1 MTTNVGGI
9 VYDVSMDTAG
19 LLRARREIEAALA
32 GLNGNLGRIDASVS
46 RTERSIGS
54 MQRTMSNLSNVA
66 RGLFAALSI
75 QQVGQYADAW
85 TDLNNKV
92 SNSIRTGETQVEVM
106 QRIFDISQST
116 QSSLNGTA
124 TLYARLER
132 GTRLYNTSAADL
144 VRLTTIINQGFAV
157 SGATA
162 QEAENAIIQL
172 SQGLAAG
179 ALRGEEYNS
188 VAEQGS
194 RLTNALAD
202 SLGVSIG
209 QLRAMAAQGKLTT
222 DVVVKGLLSQGDA
235 IGKEFEKTTVTISKG
250 MQVAQNNITKFFGEN
265 ATVKSF
271 AAGFRDSIITVS
283 ENLESLGTALIGA
296 AAIMGGRFVGA
307 LAMSTTAQLER
318 VKATLS
324 GIVATRQAAMQEAA
338 AAAVTVRKTQADKSA
353 ALSALN
359 LATAELNV
367 ARGTAAEAF
376 AMENVIRL
384 RGAYIATSAEAAV
397 ANNALAGAQ
406 ARVAATGL
414 TMANT
419 MKVVSTI
426 TSPLGGPLG
435 VIAIVAAGWYLYAQR
450 QAEARKEAIAF
461 ADTIPEVI
469 KRLNDMNL
477 VQAQGV
483 RADTINSIKAQTE
496 ARDELAEKITDLRNR
511 YKDAQAA
518 AENSAK
524 GTWLNNDAVQAASDL
539 AIELA
544 RAERDLAGRDATLQ
558 QSKDALHLIN
568 IQVNK
573 GLVDQMKAA
582 RDAAIAL
589 EEAEKKSSLLGGS
602 QAFLAEKLG
611 QSTQALKAF
620 NSESLKIN
628 WGGKEGEKLIQQA
641 ERRLA
646 LEKLT
651 GEARAKLQAQYDAED
666 SGVTD
671 PRAIQRLEETY
682 AATVKVT
689 EARKEEKKEN
699 KEAESAA
706 KKAASQQE
714 SIAQKL
720 NNLREQSELAAQ
732 STQELSREQALLRAE
747 QSLGKNASA
756 DQIKQAR
763 DYAAAIWDSAAAI
776 KARNAIPELKE
787 NADYAAQKSQLE
799 VLKAAK
805 DAQGNLIISQEQYN
819 RTSEQLESEH
829 QANLAKIRAGQAAGV
844 SAIDEARGSVDPVQQ
859 LANQHAQQIAMIQQF
874 ETQKGQ
880 ITQRGLELMNAANTK
895 YEQDRINAQWEIW
908 RNQSTVN
915 EAAAASFDAFAGN
928 ASNAFTGI
936 LTGSMSAQDAMRSLG
951 STVVNSLINTFVQMG
966 VEWVK
971 SAIMGKTAQVGA
983 IAATTSAQV
992 AATATTTATSVTA
1005 AGTTMAAWLPAALV
1019 ASIGSFGAA
1028 AVVGGGALLAA
1039 FGLISALSGKRKNGG
1054 PVTGGGMYQV
1064 GENGLPEI
1072 FQASNGNQYMIPGDN
1087 GRVISN
1093 RDMMSGS
1100 GSSGQIIIYNSVINN
1115 TSSQVSTSATDN
1127 GDGTVSI
1134 QTIVADIEEN
1144 GPVGQAI
1151 GRNYNVNRK
1160 ATE

>member
-1 MTTNVGGI
+1 MTVNVGGI

-32 GLNGNLGRIDASVS
+32 GLNGNLGRLDVGINRA
-46 RTERSIGS
+46 ERSISS

-75 QQVGQYADAW
+75 QQVAHYADAW

-116 QSSLNGTA
+116 QASLNGTA

-202 SLGVSIG
+202 SLGVSVG

-250 MQVAQNNITKFFGEN
+250 FQVAQNNVTKFFGEN
-265 ATVKSF
+265 STVKSF
-271 AAGFRDSIITVS
+271 AAGFRDSIISVS

-296 AAIMGGRFVGA
+296 AAIMGGRFAGA
-307 LAMSTTAQLER
+307 LAMATTAQIQR
-318 VKATLS
+318 VQATLS
-324 GIVATRQAAMQEAA
+324 GIIATREAASQEAA

-353 ALSALN
+353 AMSALN
-359 LATAELNV
+359 LALAEFQV
-367 ARGTAAEAF
+367 AKNTAAEAF
-376 AMENVIRL
+376 AMENVVRL
-384 RGAYIATSAEAAV
+384 RSAYIATAAEAAV
-397 ANNALAGAQ
+397 AENALAGAQ

-419 MKVVSTI
+419 MKALNVV

-435 VIAIVAAGWYLYAQR
+435 VVAIVAAGWYLYAQR

-477 VQAQGV
+477 AQAQGA
-483 RADTINSIKAQTE
+483 RADTIQSIRAQTE

-518 AENSAK
+518 AESSAK
-524 GTWLNNDAVQAASDL
+524 GTWLNNDAVEAASDL
-539 AIELA
+539 ALELA
-544 RAERDLAGRDATLQ
+544 RAERDLAGRDATLKQ
-558 QSKDALHLIN
+558 TKDALHLMN

-589 EEAEKKSSLLGGS
+589 EEAEKKASLLGGS

-671 PRAIQRLEETY
+671 PRAVQRLQETY

-706 KKAASQQE
+706 KKAANQQE

-720 NNLREQSELAAQ
+720 QNLREQSELAAQ

-747 QSLGKNASA
+747 QSLGKNASTE
-756 DQIKQAR
+756 QIKQAR

-805 DAQGNLIISQEQYN
+805 DAQGNLIISQEQYSHA
-819 RTSEQLESEH
+819 SEQIEKEH
-829 QANLAKIRAGQAAGV
+829 QANLAKIRAQQAANV
-844 SAIDEARGSVDPVQQ
+844 SPMDEARGSVDPVQQ
-859 LANQHAQQIAMIQQF
+859 LANQHAQQLAMIQQF
-874 ETQKGQ
+874 ETAKGQ
-880 ITQRGLELMNAANTK
+880 LTQRGLELMNAANTK

-908 RNQSTVN
+908 RNQSVVN
-915 EAAAASFDAFAGN
+915 EAAAASFDAFASS

-936 LTGSMSAQDAMRSLG
+936 LTGSMSAQDALRSVG

-971 SAIMGKTAQVGA
+971 SAIIGQAAQTAAIGTVTAVQTAAIGTQTAVSTAAAATTAAAWTPAAIMASIASLGTAAKIGLAAIAVLGVGA
-983 IAATTSAQV
+983 IA
-992 AATATTTATSVTA
+992 
-1005 AGTTMAAWLPAALV
+1005 
-1019 ASIGSFGAA
+1019 
-1028 AVVGGGALLAA
+1028 
-1039 FGLISALSGKRKNGG
+1039 GKRKNGG

-1072 FQASNGNQYMIPGDN
+1072 FQASNGSQYMIPGDN

-1093 RDMMSGS
+1093 RDMMSG
-1100 GSSGQIIIYNSVINN
+1100 GSSGGGLIIYNNVINN
-1115 TSSQVSTSATDN
+1115 TSSQVSTSATNN
-1127 GDGTVSI
+1127 GDGTVTI
-1134 QTIVADIEEN
+1134 QTFIADMEEG
-1144 GPVGQAI
+1144 GPMSQGI
-1151 GRNYNVNRK
+1151 GRSFNVNRK